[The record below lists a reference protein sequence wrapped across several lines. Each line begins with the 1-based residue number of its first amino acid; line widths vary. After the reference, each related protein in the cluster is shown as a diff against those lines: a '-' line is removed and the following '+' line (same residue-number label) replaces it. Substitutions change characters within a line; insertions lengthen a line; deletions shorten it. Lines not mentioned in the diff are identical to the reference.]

1 MSFRLKTVLGIAAIE
16 FVLLAILIL
25 SGLYYIRSSNEA
37 RLFEQAHLSANLLA
51 TMTADATVS
60 LDLATLDELTA
71 QAARNPGIIYTR
83 IRDAAGRV
91 LSEAGDAAAL
101 SVDFNEDLSTHAA
114 EVDGTL
120 DVAAPIEIGGHVFGR
135 VELGL
140 GTARVAE
147 TVVEARDWMLGIAGA
162 EIVLVAIF
170 GLLLGQLLTV
180 QLDRLRAAAHRVAR
194 GDFGFQTVISGRDE
208 LAETAISFNRMSLS
222 LREYKEA
229 SERAL
234 ETARR
239 AQAKAENR
247 LLEAI
252 DAMPHGVAIVE
263 DDGEIIHLNDP
274 YFAVHGLTVD
284 PGLAHSTL
292 VELATLEAGAVEV
305 LPYRADETAEI
316 STRGAAS
323 LERIRR
329 FEQADEYPHWETR
342 LKDGRVLLCTQRRM
356 VGGGLV
362 LVDSDVTDVH
372 RAAARMRD
380 LERELMRKQKLES
393 LGTLAGGVAHEINTP
408 TQFIGDNIAF
418 AREGFSDVV
427 TCLERL
433 MARLDDMGL
442 RDRMADLLEEADLDY
457 LREEVPLALDQGMSG
472 VDRIRGI
479 VSAVKVYS
487 HPGDTRIE
495 PVDVNRLVQS
505 AAIVTKSSWKH
516 VADLVEDLAPGPLM
530 ARVNEGQI
538 NQVLVNLIVNAAD
551 AIEEHVD
558 RDGAGRIVVRTR
570 AVDGLGVEITI
581 SDNGPGVP
589 KASVDRIFDPF
600 FTTKVVG
607 KGSGQGLAISRSII
621 RDTHGGDLTLEKG
634 VDGGATF
641 RVFLPEDVSN
651 KELAA

>member
-1 MSFRLKTVLGIAAIE
+1 MSFRLKTVLGIATIE
-16 FVLLAILIL
+16 CVLLAILIL
-25 SGLYYIRSSNEA
+25 SGIYYIRSSNEA

-51 TMTADATVS
+51 TMTADATVA

-71 QAARNPGIIYTR
+71 QAARNPGIVYTR

-91 LSEAGDAAAL
+91 LSEAGDANAL
-101 SVDFNEDLSTHAA
+101 SVEFTEDASTHAA
-114 EVDGTL
+114 EGDGTL
-120 DVAAPIEIGGHVFGR
+120 DVAAPIRIGGHAFGR

-147 TVVEARDWMLGIAGA
+147 TVAEARDWMLGIAGA

-170 GLLLGQLLTV
+170 GLLLGQLLTG
-180 QLDRLRAAAHRVAR
+180 QLDRLRAAAHRVAQ
-194 GDFGFQTVISGRDE
+194 GDFGFQTAISGRDE
-208 LAETAISFNRMSLS
+208 LAETAISFNRMSLA

-239 AQAKAENR
+239 AQAKAEHR

-263 DDGEIIHLNDP
+263 EDGEIIHLNDP
-274 YFAVHGLTVD
+274 YFEVHGLVVD
-284 PGLAHSTL
+284 PGLAHTTL

-305 LPYRADETAEI
+305 LPYRADETAEA

-329 FEQADEYPHWETR
+329 FDHADTYPHWETR

-356 VGGGLV
+356 AGGGLV
-362 LVDSDVTDVH
+362 LVDSDVTEVH
-372 RAAARMRD
+372 RAADRMRD

-418 AREGFSDVV
+418 ARDGFSDLVI
-427 TCLERL
+427 CLEG
-433 MARLDDMGL
+433 MTARIDEMGL
-442 RDRMADLLEEADLDY
+442 RDRIEDLLEEADIDY
-457 LREEVPLALDQGMSG
+457 LKEEVPLALDQGTSG
-472 VDRIRGI
+472 VDRIRDI

-495 PVDVNRLVQS
+495 AVDVNRLVRS
-505 AAIVTKSSWKH
+505 AAVVTKSSWKQ
-516 VADLVEDLAPGPLM
+516 VADLVEDLEADPLL

-551 AIEEHVD
+551 AIEEHVGQ
-558 RDGAGRIVVRTR
+558 DGTGRIVVRTR
-570 AVDGLGVEITI
+570 AIEGLGVEITI

-589 KASVDRIFDPF
+589 KSMADRIFDPF

-621 RDTHGGDLTLEKG
+621 RDTHGGDLTLEKSA
-634 VDGGATF
+634 DGGARF
-641 RVFLPEDVSN
+641 RIFLPEGV
-651 KELAA
+651 ETEERAA